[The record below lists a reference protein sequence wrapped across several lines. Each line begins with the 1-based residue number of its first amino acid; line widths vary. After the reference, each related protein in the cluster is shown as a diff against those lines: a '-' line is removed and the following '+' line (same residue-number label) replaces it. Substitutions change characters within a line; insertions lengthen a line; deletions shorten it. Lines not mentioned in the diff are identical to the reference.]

1 MLLTV
6 CINVCIDDTCIN
18 FAIIVIILCIF
29 LVPTS
34 TVSNISFDIDETY
47 GTLTASWPSV
57 DDAVGYVVI
66 FFNDSFKYEENVQT
80 TNVVLD
86 LVYRGYL
93 YNVSVY
99 AYSDILS
106 LGLNTSVDFTGEL
119 HIIYCVIHVY
129 CTDVFQATSFTAAAI
144 SSQSINLSWVSALS
158 DLVESYEI
166 SYNDPCTNILMTSGI
181 IDADKSN
188 YTFNSLD
195 ANITYEFS
203 LFAYNNVSNSSAP
216 TATATTNAGGT

>member
-1 MLLTV
+1 MS
-6 CINVCIDDTCIN
+6 NVNFDVNDD
-18 FAIIVIILCIF
+18 
-29 LVPTS
+29 
-34 TVSNISFDIDETY
+34 

-166 SYNDPCTNILMTSGI
+166 SYNDPCTNILITSG

-188 YTFNSLD
+188 YTVSNLD
-195 ANITYEFS
+195 SNTSYEFF
-203 LFAYNNVSNSSAP
+203 LLTYNDISNSSAL
-216 TATATTNAGGT
+216 TATARTMYDSGITSYSMIIL